1 MELFFAWCFTTLV
14 VLFIADFSDIG
25 NLQFSITFV
34 AFLLYLLYLG
44 GYINIDD
51 AMSNMSSNV
60 TTMIQKCVEL
70 PLKLKDMFGLE
81 LDLYMKTMN
90 GMKDVNGND
99 PSEIYVDDKA
109 LKTDMAT
116 ASNIQMEY
124 FLIDKLFRDLRIV
137 DSNLYIEHVFSQKN
151 V

>member
-1 MELFFAWCFTTLV
+1 M
-14 VLFIADFSDIG
+14 
-25 NLQFSITFV
+25 
-34 AFLLYLLYLG
+34 
-44 GYINIDD
+44 
-51 AMSNMSSNV
+51 SNV

-70 PLKLKDMFGLE
+70 PLKLKDMFALE

-99 PSEIYVDDKA
+99 PSEIYVEDHT
-109 LKTDMAT
+109 LRTDAVT

-124 FLIDKLFRDLRIV
+124 FLIDKLFRDLRIA
-137 DSNLYIEHVFSQKN
+137 DSNLYIKHLFSQKN